1 MVALSS
7 ESSRGGAVVPKFQV
21 ALRRNRTTVLRC
33 PTSPLHTMKRLLSAL
48 VIAAVI
54 YVAWDLFGGS
64 MPGSLREAAQQATS
78 SLRGR
83 APGAEDVDFVAE
95 YDAKTGRFGITSRHD
110 PGLDVHVTR
119 EDLTMYMKTRHADL
133 PQALVLYRRADVG
146 SIEQQAEFEAD
157 VLRILTRSNV
167 RGRFA
172 EP

>member
-1 MVALSS
+1 
-7 ESSRGGAVVPKFQV
+7 
-21 ALRRNRTTVLRC
+21 
-33 PTSPLHTMKRLLSAL
+33 MKRLLPVL
-48 VIAAVI
+48 VIAALI

-64 MPGSLREAAQQATS
+64 MLGSLRDTAQQAKKNLGT
-78 SLRGR
+78 RV
-83 APGAEDVDFVAE
+83 PGAADVDFVAE

-119 EDLTMYMKTRHADL
+119 EDLTMYMRTRHADL